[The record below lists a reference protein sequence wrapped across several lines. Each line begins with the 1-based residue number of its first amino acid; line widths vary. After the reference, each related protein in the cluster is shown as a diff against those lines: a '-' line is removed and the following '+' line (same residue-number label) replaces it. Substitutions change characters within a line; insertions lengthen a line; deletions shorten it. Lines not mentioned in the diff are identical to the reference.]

1 MEAAVIFAR
10 DIGIQDVIFEGDSL
24 QVCNAMNGCLLAPPA
39 VANVLEGIFLQ
50 LQSFRSFLFSH
61 IKRDGNKPAHLLA
74 QHAKFVHDFE
84 AWVEETPGFQNLL
97 LPLMLQFVFDSY
109 CCG

>member
-1 MEAAVIFAR
+1 MLLWAPLEAEAKAMEDVVIFAR
-10 DIGIQDVIFEGDSL
+10 GIGIRDVIFEGDSL
-24 QVCNAMNGCLLAPPA
+24 QVCNVMNGCSLAPPT

-74 QHAKFVHDFE
+74 QHAKFVHDLRHGLRKPPSF
-84 AWVEETPGFQNLL
+84 
-97 LPLMLQFVFDSY
+97 
-109 CCG
+109 